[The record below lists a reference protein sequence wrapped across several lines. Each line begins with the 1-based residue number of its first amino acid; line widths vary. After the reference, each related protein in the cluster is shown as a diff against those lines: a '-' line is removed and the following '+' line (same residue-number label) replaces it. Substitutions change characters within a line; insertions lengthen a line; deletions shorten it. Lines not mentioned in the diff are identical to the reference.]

1 MNEPAHAEPDLQ
13 ALFALFPPAEY
24 IVSYKDVSATEVPEP
39 YRRLLVHEHHMTV
52 TVEAHHGSLVDVRVL
67 EEHLDKD
74 AYARKILLVT
84 QTTGRVVQ
92 FGLMR
97 VQFRF
102 LSDKVRR
109 EILSRQVPLG
119 RVLIQN
125 NVLRRIEPTAF
136 LRVIPG
142 PAMMKWFG
150 LDRPTPTYGRL
161 AMIHCNDQPAVEL
174 VEIVAPEKVAG

>member
-1 MNEPAHAEPDLQ
+1 MNVPVRPEPNLE

-24 IVSYKDVSATEVPEP
+24 MPEYEYVPADEVPEP
-39 YRRLLVHEHHMTV
+39 YRHLLVHEHHMTV
-52 TVEAHHGSLVDVRVL
+52 TVEAHHNSLVDVRVL
-67 EEHLDKD
+67 AENLTEN

-84 QTTGRVVQ
+84 QSTGQVVQ

-109 EILSRQVPLG
+109 EILSRQIPLG
-119 RVLIQN
+119 RVLIN
-125 NVLRRIEPTAF
+125 NDVLRRIEPTAF
-136 LRVIPG
+136 IRVIPG
-142 PAMMKWFG
+142 AGLMQWFG
-150 LDRPTPTYGRL
+150 LDHPTPTYGRL

-174 VEIVAPEKVAG
+174 IEIVRPE

>member
-1 MNEPAHAEPDLQ
+1 MHQPAKVEPDLD
-13 ALFALFPPAEY
+13 ALFALFPSAEY
-24 IVSYKDVSATEVPEP
+24 ISRFEEVPAAQVPQP

-52 TVEAHHGSLVDVRVL
+52 TVEAHHGSLVDVRVMDY
-67 EEHLDKD
+67 HLDND
-74 AYARKILLVT
+74 TYARKILLAT
-84 QTTGRVVQ
+84 QDTSKVVQ
-92 FGLMR
+92 FGLVR
-97 VQFRF
+97 IQLRF
-102 LSDKVRR
+102 LSEKVCR
-109 EILSRQVPLG
+109 EILSRQIPVG

-161 AMIHCNDQPAVEL
+161 AIIHCNDQPAVEL
-174 VEIVAPEKVAG
+174 LEIVAPE